1 MGGANSDQDDHQHH
15 PDHRSG
21 GPSGGRGRVEV
32 ISGVY
37 RRKSWSPQ
45 DKALITA
52 ASFEPGARVSDVA
65 RRYDVSLGLL
75 HHWRRKV
82 RQHAAPVEPMFVPV
96 RLGGADGAAVARSE
110 GRIEIELAGARIW
123 VTSTVDAAT
132 LSVVFAALR
141 ANS

>member
-1 MGGANSDQDDHQHH
+1 M
-15 PDHRSG
+15 
-21 GPSGGRGRVEV
+21 

-37 RRKSWSPQ
+37 RRRSWSAQ

-52 ASFEPGARVSDVA
+52 ESFEPGARVSDVA

-82 RQHAAPVEPMFVPV
+82 GQHGAPAEPMFVPV
-96 RLGGADGAAVARSE
+96 RLAGDEEVPVARSE

-123 VTSTVDAAT
+123 VTSAVDAAT
-132 LSVVFAALR
+132 LRVVFAALR
-141 ANS
+141 TGA

>member
-1 MGGANSDQDDHQHH
+1 M
-15 PDHRSG
+15 
-21 GPSGGRGRVEV
+21 

-37 RRKSWSPQ
+37 RRKTWSAQ

-52 ASFEPGARVSDVA
+52 ESFEPGARVSDVA

-82 RQHAAPVEPMFVPV
+82 RQHGAPAEPMFVPV
-96 RLGGADGAAVARSE
+96 RLDSDEGVPAAHSE

-123 VTSTVDAAT
+123 VTRSVDAAA
-132 LSVVFAALR
+132 LRMVFAALR
-141 ANS
+141 AGS

>member
-1 MGGANSDQDDHQHH
+1 M
-15 PDHRSG
+15 
-21 GPSGGRGRVEV
+21 

-37 RRKSWSPQ
+37 RRKSWSAQ

-52 ASFEPGARVSDVA
+52 ESFEPGARVSDVA

-82 RQHAAPVEPMFVPV
+82 RQHGAPAEPMFVPV
-96 RLGGADGAAVARSE
+96 RLGRDDGAPVARSE

-123 VTSTVDAAT
+123 VTRATDATT
-132 LSVVFAALR
+132 LRVVFAALR
-141 ANS
+141 ASS

>member
-1 MGGANSDQDDHQHH
+1 M
-15 PDHRSG
+15 
-21 GPSGGRGRVEV
+21 

-37 RRKSWSPQ
+37 RRRSWSAQ

-52 ASFEPGARVSDVA
+52 ESFEPGARVSDVA